1 VADQAIHALLGE
13 DNTTHTLLVT
23 GAAACSGSIPCENT
37 YVSEGV
43 KVSFVEFPRW

>member
-1 VADQAIHALLGE
+1 VADQAIHAPLGE
-13 DNTTHTLLVT
+13 DNTTHTLLAT
-23 GAAACSGSIPCENT
+23 GADACSRSISCENT